1 MSEDRLPRGSLSVGI
16 VRALARQREHGY
28 ELPITELQ
36 TQALEGGRK
45 HTGTQAVSRAIAM
58 LTRAGIVWTVPPER
72 IGHTK
77 IPMRVGLTQK
87 AIEVLESQ
95 GVGELVSR
103 SADARGLAVA

>member
-16 VRALARQREHGY
+16 VRALARQRDHGY

-77 IPMRVGLTQK
+77 VPMRVGLTQK
-87 AIEVLESQ
+87 AIDLLEAQ
-95 GVGELVSR
+95 GIAELVSR

>member
-1 MSEDRLPRGSLSVGI
+1 MSEDRLPRGSLAIGI
-16 VRALARQREHGY
+16 VRALARQDGHGY

-77 IPMRVGLTQK
+77 VPMRVGLTQK
-87 AIEVLESQ
+87 AIGILEGQ
-95 GVGELVSR
+95 GVGELVAR

>member
-1 MSEDRLPRGSLSVGI
+1 MAEDRLPRGSLSLGI
-16 VRALARQREHGY
+16 VRALARQHGHGY
-28 ELPITELQ
+28 ELAITELQ

-72 IGHTK
+72 RGHSK

-87 AIEVLESQ
+87 AIDVLEAE
-95 GVGELVSR
+95 GEAELLSR
-103 SADARGLAVA
+103 SAEARGLAVA

>member
-16 VRALARQREHGY
+16 VRALARQGEQVY
-28 ELPITELQ
+28 ELPLTDLQ

-77 IPMRVGLTQK
+77 VPMRVGLTQK
-87 AIEVLESQ
+87 AIEVLAAQ
-95 GVGELVSR
+95 GVGELVAR
-103 SADARGLAVA
+103 SADARGLAMA

>member
-1 MSEDRLPRGSLSVGI
+1 MIEERLPRGSLSVGI
-16 VRALARQREHGY
+16 VRALARQKDRGY

-36 TQALEGGRK
+36 AHALEGGRK

-72 IGHTK
+72 VGHTK

-87 AIEVLESQ
+87 AIGIVESQ
-95 GVGELVSR
+95 GVGELLAR

>member
-16 VRALARQREHGY
+16 VRALARQGDHGY

-77 IPMRVGLTQK
+77 LPMRVGLTQK

-95 GVGELVSR
+95 GVAELVSR

>member
-16 VRALARQREHGY
+16 VRALARQGEHGY
-28 ELPITELQ
+28 ELPITDLQ

-77 IPMRVGLTQK
+77 VPMRVGLTQK
-87 AIEVLESQ
+87 AIEVLAAQ
-95 GVGELVSR
+95 GVGELVAR
-103 SADARGLAVA
+103 SADARGLAMA

>member
-16 VRALARQREHGY
+16 VRALARQRDHGY

-87 AIEVLESQ
+87 AIEVLEVQ
-95 GVGELVSR
+95 GVTELVSR